1 MLKNTLLCS
10 TNGQLSKTQK
20 EVFAYLNDNFK
31 EAKVYLGFDND
42 SKGKEF
48 EKSAREFFENTT
60 SLKPNFKDFND
71 DLLVAKH
78 FNLENNFTKT
88 DCKKLFFEMEKR
100 AVLFVKN
107 FHKMSSE
114 EMTKELKQISTIDLP
129 KYEKIK
135 PKIEKY
141 LETKTLDFSYS
152 KLLQCLERELG
163 KARVV

>member
-1 MLKNTLLCS
+1 
-10 TNGQLSKTQK
+10 
-20 EVFAYLNDNFK
+20 
-31 EAKVYLGFDND
+31 
-42 SKGKEF
+42 
-48 EKSAREFFENTT
+48 
-60 SLKPNFKDFND
+60 
-71 DLLVAKH
+71 
-78 FNLENNFTKT
+78 
-88 DCKKLFFEMEKR
+88 MEKR

>member
-88 DCKKLFFEMEKR
+88 DCK
-100 AVLFVKN
+100 
-107 FHKMSSE
+107 
-114 EMTKELKQISTIDLP
+114 
-129 KYEKIK
+129 
-135 PKIEKY
+135 
-141 LETKTLDFSYS
+141 
-152 KLLQCLERELG
+152 
-163 KARVV
+163 